1 MTLSLKY
8 EDDDCVYLYTGCI
21 QKTLVKKFARDD
33 NKSRQVIKYIMQHP
47 NKLINRDDLIKAKIK
62 GFDKLDRIDTII
74 KNAFSNLN
82 IYKYFFKDPKTASI
96 EFVPQITNLDI
107 DSEQFDKIIVK

>member
-1 MTLSLKY
+1 M
-8 EDDDCVYLYTGCI
+8 
-21 QKTLVKKFARDD
+21 
-33 NKSRQVIKYIMQHP
+33 
-47 NKLINRDDLIKAKIK
+47 
-62 GFDKLDRIDTII
+62 

-107 DSEQFDKIIVK
+107 DSEQFDKIIVKLCIMCNHQSIWS